1 MLTLLSSISLL
12 MTNLQTSL
20 VLIFPFQNVL
30 FLKEINGQ
38 RADADGTINQKARKQ
53 LFTWQRIERKTIR
66 DINS

>member
-38 RADADGTINQKARKQ
+38 RADADGTINQKGRKQ